1 MRKAEPEW
9 VLTSSSRSFWGGLE
23 ALGGSAGKQNLSAFI
38 WSVANLP
45 PVSGQAFCN
54 TSALSMKRLMGDQD
68 NCVYTPPRPL
78 AVIDAELKL
87 VTDGILEMIEWLR
100 RGSSSSLTP
109 IAPAKPCF
117 PVRFCG

>member
-1 MRKAEPEW
+1 LRALQGGK
-9 VLTSSSRSFWGGLE
+9 SSRV
-23 ALGGSAGKQNLSAFI
+23 N
-38 WSVANLP
+38 
-45 PVSGQAFCN
+45 SGQSGSLELMYSPSIMIQETGANPGFYQKNLCP
-54 TSALSMKRLMGDQD
+54 RLILAMGDRG
-68 NCVYTPPRPL
+68 NIYVYRPLRPL

-87 VTDGILEMIEWLR
+87 LTDGILEMIEWLR